1 MKDGT
6 LDIPRRLRRLRK
18 SSAIRALVQEHNL
31 HPSHF
36 VAPFFVMEG
45 KGNEE
50 AIKSMPG
57 VFRYSIDTLLKEFE
71 GYLSLGVRTL
81 NLFCYTKKEKKDL
94 LGKEATKKGSLMQKA
109 TSALKAHFPEA
120 CLMVDIALDPF
131 TTHGHDGI
139 VRKGEILNDPTVE
152 TLALMSLR
160 AAEAGA
166 DVVSPSDMMD
176 GRVKYIREALDKDGF
191 HNTLICSYAAKCASS
206 FYGPFRDALHSSPAF
221 GDKKSYQ
228 MNGAN
233 CREAIG
239 ECLQD
244 EKEGADMLLIKPALL
259 NLDIIAKVKEK
270 TFLPVG
276 AYQVSGE
283 YAAIKALG
291 KAGLID
297 EDMALLETL
306 TSIRRAGADFI
317 FTYGAKR
324 AAELL
329 NCKKF

>member
-1 MKDGT
+1 MKDGY
-6 LDIPRRLRRLRK
+6 LHIPIRQRRLRTNA
-18 SSAIRALVQEHNL
+18 AIRALVQEHDL
-31 HPSHF
+31 APSHF

-45 KGNEE
+45 KGEKV

-57 VFRYSIDTLLKEFE
+57 VFRFSVDMLLKEYE
-71 GYLSLGVRTL
+71 GYLRSGVSSL

-94 LGKEATKKGSLMQKA
+94 QASEAVKKGSLMQKA
-109 TSALKAHFPEA
+109 ISSIKSHFPEA

-139 VRKGEILNDPTVE
+139 VDRGTILNDPTVE
-152 TLALMSLR
+152 TLCLMARR

-176 GRVKYIREALDKDGF
+176 GRVFYIRKSLDESGF
-191 HNTLICSYAAKCASS
+191 HNTAICSYAAKCASS
-206 FYGPFRDALHSSPAF
+206 FYGPFRQALDSSPSF

-233 CREAIG
+233 CREAIA

-244 EKEGADMLLIKPALL
+244 EKEGADMLLIKPAIL
-259 NLDIIAKVKEK
+259 NLDIVAKVKER
-270 TFLPVG
+270 TLLPVG

-283 YAAIKALG
+283 YAAIKILA
-291 KAGLID
+291 KEGLID
-297 EDMALLETL
+297 EDAALLETL

-324 AAELL
+324 AADLL
-329 NCKKF
+329 KRG